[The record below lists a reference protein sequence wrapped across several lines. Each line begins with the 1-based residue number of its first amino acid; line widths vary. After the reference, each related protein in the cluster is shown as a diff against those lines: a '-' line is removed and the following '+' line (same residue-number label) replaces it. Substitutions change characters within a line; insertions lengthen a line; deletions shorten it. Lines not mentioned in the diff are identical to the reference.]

1 VAIESISKGY
11 ITIMV
16 LHTAGSLEIGK
27 DDVPFGACVVVVGF
41 NGNWEPAAAA
51 ELCEATLLA
60 EG

>member
-1 VAIESISKGY
+1 
-11 ITIMV
+11 MV